1 MTAAQLAAQTKTHE
15 RYLGKWL
22 TLQWPGVGCWSR
34 SGIKNRKRLQQK
46 RYQFSIAMRMIVL
59 GLTLVTVTAAAEN
72 TTFPMARSSAAATAG
87 CLPGAAGR
95 VTINSLGPAESLH
108 VEVFGL
114 PPNTDFDLFVI
125 QLPDKPFGLSWY
137 QGDIL
142 TNSTGTGVGDFV
154 GRFSIETFIVAP
166 GVGPAPDEFPAAPF
180 PDATMNPATNPIQTY
195 HLGVWFNSPV
205 AAAAAGC
212 PNTVTPFNGTHNAG
226 IQALS
231 TRTFPELAGPLSRIK

>member
-1 MTAAQLAAQTKTHE
+1 MMNGGNSMNQH
-15 RYLGKWL
+15 R
-22 TLQWPGVGCWSR
+22 
-34 SGIKNRKRLQQK
+34 
-46 RYQFSIAMRMIVL
+46 FSIATGTTILV
-59 GLTLVTVTAAAEN
+59 LTLATEARAAGN
-72 TTFPMARSSAAATAG
+72 SIFMMARSTTAETAA
-87 CLPGAAGR
+87 CLPKALGR
-95 VTINSLGPAESLH
+95 VTINKLGPVESLH

-142 TNSTGTGVGDFV
+142 TNSSGIGVGDFV

-166 GVGPAPDEFPAAPF
+166 GVGPAPDEFPAPPF
-180 PDATMNPATNPIQTY
+180 PDATSNPATNPIQTY

-231 TRTFPELAGPLSRIK
+231 SRNFPSLAGPLTLIH